1 MAEQQ
6 ISVQDALWLNMDRP
20 NNLMIIDSVLW
31 FRESPDWDAIRAV
44 IEERMIARFPVFSSK
59 PVKRKDGMYWVTD
72 PKFDIDRHL
81 IHAKLPSPV
90 SIEQVQ
96 EYVSKQRSKP
106 LPKTR
111 AMWAFH
117 FIDNVVGRDGQT
129 GAVVMARF
137 HHSIADGVRLVQVV
151 LGLCDPID
159 GEAGVSAAV
168 GKGRRLDAGADSGS
182 SGRLDRVKGMALGL
196 GAKAQAASADA
207 LGQAK
212 STLDV
217 AKQAGTSAAASATE
231 KVRAAAADPGAAAK
245 AIPGAVAGLP
255 AQLSGAAGAA
265 RGMGD
270 SMLDDT
276 LDVIG
281 DPGQLADA
289 FATMSPVPEEA
300 TNTAASVAKL
310 ALAGTSVETSWS
322 GTPGVA
328 KQVHW
333 VNAFRLDRVKQVGRK
348 TNTTVNDV
356 LLTVVAGML
365 QRYLAAHGE
374 SVDEVMWMVPVS
386 LKPFDPG
393 MPEELGNHFALIAVK
408 MPLNIADPQERLQEM
423 SRRVNKIKHSHE
435 AVVTFGVQ
443 RVVATSPERMSVFLT
458 NFFANKAVG
467 VLTNVPGPKGQI
479 ALAGTPVD
487 GFLGWAPTS
496 GDQPMS
502 ITIFSYNGR
511 IHVGFSVDE
520 QLVPDGDRLA
530 GFFVEEAIALWESVI
545 GDLPERE
552 DIAILP

>member
-1 MAEQQ
+1 MAEQH

-31 FRESPDWDAIRAV
+31 FDESPDWDAIRAV
-44 IEERMIARFPVFSSK
+44 IEERMIKQFPVFSSK
-59 PVKRKDGMYWVTD
+59 PVKRKDGMFWVTD
-72 PKFDIDRHL
+72 PKFDIERHL
-81 IHAKLPSPV
+81 VRAKLPNPV
-90 SIEQVQ
+90 SIDGAQ
-96 EYVSKQRSKP
+96 EYVNQQRSKP

-111 AMWAFH
+111 PMWVFH
-117 FIDNVVGRDGQT
+117 FIDNVVGRDGRT
-129 GAVVMARF
+129 GAMVMARF

-151 LGLCDPID
+151 LGLCDPIEGD
-159 GEAGVSAAV
+159 VGVSAAV
-168 GKGRRLDAGADSGS
+168 GAGRLLDAGAESAPSSRLGRVREAALEASG
-182 SGRLDRVKGMALGL
+182 
-196 GAKAQAASADA
+196 KAQAAGADA
-207 LGQAK
+207 LQQAK

-217 AKQAGTSAAASATE
+217 AKQASASAAASAAE
-231 KVRAAAADPGAAAK
+231 KVREAASDPAAAAK
-245 AIPGAVAGLP
+245 AIPAALAGLP
-255 AQLSGAAGAA
+255 GQLSGAADAA

-270 SMLDDT
+270 SMLNDT

-281 DPGQLADA
+281 DPRQLADA
-289 FATMSPVPEEA
+289 FATMSPIPEEA

-310 ALAGTSVETSWS
+310 ALAGTSVDTVWS

-333 VNAFRLDRVKQVGRK
+333 VNAFSLDRVKQVGKK
-348 TNTTVNDV
+348 TGTTVNDV

-365 QRYLAAHGE
+365 HRYLAAHGE
-374 SVDEVMWMVPVS
+374 SVDEVMWMMPVS

-408 MPLNIADPQERLQEM
+408 MPMNISDPKERLLEM

-467 VLTNVPGPKGQI
+467 VLTNVPGPRSQI
-479 ALAGTPVD
+479 ALAGTPVS
-487 GFLGWAPTS
+487 GVLGWAPTS

-511 IHVGFSVDE
+511 VHVGF
-520 QLVPDGDRLA
+520 GCR
-530 GFFVEEAIALWESVI
+530 
-545 GDLPERE
+545 
-552 DIAILP
+552 